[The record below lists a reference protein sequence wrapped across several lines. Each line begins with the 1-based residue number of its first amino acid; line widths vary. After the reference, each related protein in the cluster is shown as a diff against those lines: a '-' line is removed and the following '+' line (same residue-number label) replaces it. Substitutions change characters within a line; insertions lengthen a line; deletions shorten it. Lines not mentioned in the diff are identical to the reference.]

1 MIAVAALVQSRY
13 YLYLQCDKTVKEL
26 VTSQVLYTKQQE
38 CEVACIGGAVDDD
51 MGSMASLLSPEV
63 TAHGSS
69 GT

>member
-38 CEVACIGGAVDDD
+38 CEVACIGGAVDDA
-51 MGSMASLLSPEV
+51 MVSMVFLSI
-63 TAHGSS
+63 
-69 GT
+69 